1 MRILQIHNHYGSH
14 SGESTVLEVHR
25 QLLSQRGHDV
35 RSYTRSSV
43 ELESM
48 RMGEIRAFF
57 TGLYNPFSIRDIE
70 KELQAFR
77 PDVIHIHNLYPLVSP
92 SILPVFR
99 RAGIPV
105 VMTVHNYRLAC
116 PNGLFY
122 NNEGICEK
130 CSGGREWNCVLHNC
144 ESSFPKSFGYA
155 LRNAWARLAG
165 YYRSNVDA
173 FLCLTGFQKG
183 KLVEN
188 GFREDACHVLPNFL
202 ELHPPFGERTERERS
217 GFFFIGRLNRQKG
230 IDFLLEVAER
240 LPQKSFRLAGSVD
253 SSVVDIAKLPSN
265 VQWLGVID
273 EEQKLRELRS
283 AEALLF
289 TSRSYEG
296 FPMVFL
302 EAMQQELPVIA
313 PDLAGYPEIVR
324 NGVNGWLFE
333 PQDAQAC
340 ARVIDEA
347 HAAGDVALQMGKNGR
362 EILER
367 DYAPEVWYRAYMKV
381 IEPLAAR

>member
-1 MRILQIHNHYGSH
+1 MRILLIHNHYGSH

-48 RMGEIRAFF
+48 RMGEVRAFF
-57 TGLYNPFSIRDIE
+57 TGLYNPVSIRDIE
-70 KELQAFR
+70 KELQAFK

-92 SILPVFR
+92 SILPVLR
-99 RAGIPV
+99 RSGIPV
-105 VMTVHNYRLAC
+105 VMTVHNYRLVC

-122 NNEGICEK
+122 NREGVCER
-130 CSGGREWNCVLHNC
+130 CSGGREWHCVLHNC

-188 GFREDACHVLPNFL
+188 GFPEEACHVLPNFL
-202 ELHPPFGERTERERS
+202 EPHPPFEMQQGRGRS
-217 GFFFIGRLNRQKG
+217 GFLFIGRLNRQKG

-240 LPQKSFRLAGSVD
+240 LPHNAFRLAGSVD
-253 SSVVDIAKLPSN
+253 PSVVDTGKLPSN

-313 PDLAGYPEIVR
+313 PHLAGYPEIIR
-324 NGVNGWLFE
+324 SGENGWLFE
-333 PQDAQAC
+333 PQDADALVR
-340 ARVIDEA
+340 AMEA
-347 HAAGDVALQMGKNGR
+347 AHEDRDASAQMGENGR
-362 EILER
+362 RMLEKE
-367 DYAPEVWYRAYMKV
+367 YAPEKWYKAYMNV
-381 IEPLAAR
+381 LEPLVAR

>member
-1 MRILQIHNHYGSH
+1 M
-14 SGESTVLEVHR
+14 HR
-25 QLLSQRGHDV
+25 QLLSRRGHDV

-57 TGLYNPFSIRDIE
+57 SGLYNPFSIREIE
-70 KELQAFR
+70 KEMQAFR
-77 PDVIHIHNLYPLVSP
+77 PNVIHIHNLFPLVSP
-92 SILPVFR
+92 SILPVLR
-99 RAGIPV
+99 REGIPI
-105 VMTVHNYRLAC
+105 VMTVHNYRLVC

-122 NNEGICEK
+122 NNEGVCEK
-130 CSGGREWNCVLHNC
+130 CAGGREWHCVLHNC
-144 ESSFPKSFGYA
+144 ESSFPKSLGYA

-188 GFREDACHVLPNFL
+188 GFREDSCHVLPNFL
-202 ELHPPFGERTERERS
+202 ELQPPFRAQSGGGRS
-217 GFFFIGRLNRQKG
+217 GFLFIGRLNRQKG
-230 IDFLLEVAER
+230 IDFLLQVAER
-240 LPQKSFRLAGSVD
+240 LPWKAFRLAGSVD
-253 SSVVDIAKLPSN
+253 SNVVDTGRLPSN
-265 VQWLGVID
+265 VQCLGVID

-302 EAMQQELPVIA
+302 EAMRQELPVIA
-313 PDLAGYPEIVR
+313 PDFAGYPEIVR
-324 NGVNGWLFE
+324 SGVNGWLF
-333 PQDAQAC
+333 DAQDVDAC
-340 ARVIDEA
+340 ARVLEMA
-347 HAAGDVALQMGKNGR
+347 HKNKAATAQMGRNGR
-362 EILER
+362 GILER
-367 DYAPEVWYRAYMKV
+367 EYTPEVWYRTYLKV
-381 IEPLAAR
+381 IEGLL